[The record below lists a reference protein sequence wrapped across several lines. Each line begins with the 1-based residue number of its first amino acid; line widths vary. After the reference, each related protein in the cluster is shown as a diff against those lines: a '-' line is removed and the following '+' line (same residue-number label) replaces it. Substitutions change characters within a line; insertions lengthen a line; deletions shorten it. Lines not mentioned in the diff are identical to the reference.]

1 MRKNDLFQL
10 LLFVICTVAIISC
23 QKDPSANGGNSG
35 SINNTPSV
43 KIMSFNI
50 RTMSANDEHSW
61 ESRRDACCAMINY
74 HRPVMMGTQ
83 EAKKQQREDILSRC
97 RGYAAVAKNQDNT
110 NDGQSTAIFYLRDS
124 ITVLDWGV
132 FWHTDTPD
140 KLSKLEECDHYRSA
154 TWIKA
159 QHKTTSKI
167 FYHINTHLDLCDV
180 RNREKGMSVILDFI
194 SKNCEDYP
202 VVMTADWNDTED
214 DPIFNEMY
222 KTFKNARYTAP
233 ITDKN
238 QTFNDFGSFTEN
250 WRIDHI
256 FYRGFASCRA
266 FGVDRQ
272 TWAGQAY
279 ISDHYSVWTILHF

>member
-1 MRKNDLFQL
+1 MKVFQL
-10 LLFVICTVAIISC
+10 VLCTFCALSMFSC
-23 QKDPSANGGNSG
+23 DKESAGNSRPV
-35 SINNTPSV
+35 NNGPSV

-83 EAKKQQREDILSRC
+83 ESKKQQRDYILSKC
-97 RGYAAVAKNQDNT
+97 RGYAAVAKNQDNSS
-110 NDGQSTAIFYLRDS
+110 DGQSTGIFYLRDS
-124 ITVLDWGV
+124 ISVLDWGV

-140 KLSKLEECDHYRSA
+140 QLSKLADCEHYRSA

-159 QHKTTSKI
+159 QHKSTGKI
-167 FYHINTHLDLCDV
+167 FYHINTHLDLCEV
-180 RNREKGMSVILDFI
+180 SNRIKGMSVILDFI

-214 DPIFNEMY
+214 DPIFNDMY
-222 KTFKNARYTAP
+222 KTFKNARYTAA
-233 ITDKN
+233 ITDRN
-238 QTFNDFGSFTEN
+238 QTFNDFGAFTDN

-256 FYRGFASCRA
+256 FYRSFASCSK

-279 ISDHYSVWTILHF
+279 ISDHYPVYAVLYF

>member
-1 MRKNDLFQL
+1 MNIKLFYAL
-10 LLFVICTVAIISC
+10 LSIICAVNISSC
-23 QKDPSANGGNSG
+23 QKETSDNGNDG
-35 SINNTPSV
+35 SVNNGPSV

-50 RTMSANDEHSW
+50 RTMSANDDHSW

-74 HRPVMMGTQ
+74 HRPLMMGTQ
-83 EAKKQQREDILSRC
+83 ESKKQQRDDILSRC
-97 RGYAAVAKNQDNT
+97 RGYAVLAKNQDNT
-110 NDGQSTAIFYLRDS
+110 SDGQSTGIFYLKDS
-124 ITVLDWGV
+124 ISVLDWGV

-140 KLSKLEECDHYRSA
+140 KLSKLAECDHYRSA

-159 QHKTTSKI
+159 QHKTNGNV
-167 FYHINTHLDLCDV
+167 FYHINTHLDLCEV

-194 SKNCEDYP
+194 TKNCEDYP

-222 KTFKNARYTAP
+222 KTFKNARYTAA

-238 QTFNDFGSFTEN
+238 QTFNDFGNFTDN

-256 FYRGFASCRA
+256 FYRGFTYCRK

-272 TWAGQAY
+272 TWLGQAY
-279 ISDHYSVWTILHF
+279 ISDHFPVYTILYF

>member
-1 MRKNDLFQL
+1 MNHRKIFQL
-10 LLFVICTVAIISC
+10 FVCTVCALLICSC
-23 QKDPSANGGNSG
+23 EKDSSGNGDNS
-35 SINNTPSV
+35 SPVNNGPSV
-43 KIMSFNI
+43 KIMSFNV

-74 HRPVMMGTQ
+74 HRPLMMGTQ
-83 EAKKQQREDILSRC
+83 ESKKQQREYILSKC

-110 NDGQSTAIFYLRDS
+110 NDGQSTGIFYLKDS
-124 ITVLDWGV
+124 ISVLDWGV

-140 KLSKLEECDHYRSA
+140 KLSKLEHCDHYRSA

-159 QHKTTSKI
+159 QHKSSGKI
-167 FYHINTHLDLCDV
+167 FYHINTHLDLCEV
-180 RNREKGMSVILDFI
+180 NNRIKGMSVILDFI
-194 SKNCEDYP
+194 SRNCEDYP

-222 KTFKNARYTAP
+222 KTFKNARYTAA

-238 QTFNDFGSFTEN
+238 QTFNDFGAFTDN

-256 FYRGFASCRA
+256 FYRGYASCSK

-272 TWAGQAY
+272 TWLGQAY
-279 ISDHYSVWTILHF
+279 ISDHYPVYAILYF

>member
-1 MRKNDLFQL
+1 MMNKKLFYAL
-10 LLFVICTVAIISC
+10 LSVICAAFVCSC
-23 QKDPSANGGNSG
+23 QKEAPGNENNGYTYNG
-35 SINNTPSV
+35 PSV

-50 RTMSANDEHSW
+50 RTMSANDDHSW

-74 HRPVMMGTQ
+74 HRPLMMGTQ
-83 EAKKQQREDILSRC
+83 ESKKQQREDILSRC
-97 RGYAAVAKNQDNT
+97 RGYAALAKNQDNT
-110 NDGQSTAIFYLRDS
+110 NDGQSTAVFYLKDS
-124 ITVLDWGV
+124 ISVLDWGV

-140 KLSKLEECDHYRSA
+140 KVSKLAECDHYRSS

-159 QHKTTSKI
+159 QHKSSGKV
-167 FYHINTHLDLCDV
+167 FYHINSHLDLCDV
-180 RNREKGMSVILDFI
+180 RNRVKGMSVIMDFI

-222 KTFKNARYTAP
+222 KTFKNARYTAA

-238 QTFNDFGSFTEN
+238 QTFNDFGAFTEN

-256 FYRGFASCRA
+256 FYRGFASCSK

-272 TWAGQAY
+272 TWLGQAY
-279 ISDHYSVWTILHF
+279 ISDHFPVYAILYFN

>member
-1 MRKNDLFQL
+1 MNHLKIFQL
-10 LLFVICTVAIISC
+10 FVCTVCALLICSC
-23 QKDPSANGGNSG
+23 EKDSSGNGDNS
-35 SINNTPSV
+35 SPVNNGPSV
-43 KIMSFNI
+43 KIMSFNV

-74 HRPVMMGTQ
+74 HRPLMMGTQ
-83 EAKKQQREDILSRC
+83 ESKKQQREYILSKC
-97 RGYAAVAKNQDNT
+97 RGYAVVAKNQDNT
-110 NDGQSTAIFYLRDS
+110 NDGQSTGIFYLKDS
-124 ITVLDWGV
+124 ISVLDWGV

-140 KLSKLEECDHYRSA
+140 KLSKLEYCNHFRSA

-159 QHKTTSKI
+159 QHKSSGKI
-167 FYHINTHLDLCDV
+167 FYHINTHLDLCEV
-180 RNREKGMSVILDFI
+180 NNRLKGMSVILDFI
-194 SKNCEDYP
+194 SRNCEDYP

-222 KTFKNARYTAP
+222 KTFKNARYTAA

-238 QTFNDFGSFTEN
+238 QTFNDFGAFTDN

-256 FYRGFASCRA
+256 FYRGYASCSK

-272 TWAGQAY
+272 TWLGQAY
-279 ISDHYSVWTILHF
+279 ISDHYPVYAILYF

>member
-1 MRKNDLFQL
+1 
-10 LLFVICTVAIISC
+10 
-23 QKDPSANGGNSG
+23 
-35 SINNTPSV
+35 
-43 KIMSFNI
+43 MSFNI
-50 RTMSANDEHSW
+50 RTMSANDDHSW

-74 HRPVMMGTQ
+74 HRPLMMGTQ
-83 EAKKQQREDILSRC
+83 ESKKQQRDDILSRC
-97 RGYAAVAKNQDNT
+97 RGYAVLAKNQDNT
-110 NDGQSTAIFYLRDS
+110 SDGQSTGIFYLKDS
-124 ITVLDWGV
+124 ISVLDWGV

-140 KLSKLEECDHYRSA
+140 KLSKLAECDHYRSA

-159 QHKTTSKI
+159 QHKTSGNV
-167 FYHINTHLDLCDV
+167 FYHINTHLDLCEV

-194 SKNCEDYP
+194 TKNCEDYP

-222 KTFKNARYTAP
+222 KTFKNARYTAA

-238 QTFNDFGSFTEN
+238 QTFNDFGNFTDN

-256 FYRGFASCRA
+256 FYRGFTNCRK

-272 TWAGQAY
+272 TWLGQAY
-279 ISDHYSVWTILHF
+279 ISDHFPVYTILYF

>member
-1 MRKNDLFQL
+1 
-10 LLFVICTVAIISC
+10 
-23 QKDPSANGGNSG
+23 
-35 SINNTPSV
+35 
-43 KIMSFNI
+43 MSFNV

-74 HRPVMMGTQ
+74 HRPLMMGTQ
-83 EAKKQQREDILSRC
+83 ESKKQQREYILSKC

-110 NDGQSTAIFYLRDS
+110 NDGQSTGIFYLKDS
-124 ITVLDWGV
+124 ISVLDWGV

-140 KLSKLEECDHYRSA
+140 KLSKLEHCDHYRSA

-159 QHKTTSKI
+159 QHKSSGKI
-167 FYHINTHLDLCDV
+167 FYHINTHLDLCEV
-180 RNREKGMSVILDFI
+180 NNRIKGMSVILDFI
-194 SKNCEDYP
+194 SRNCEDYP

-222 KTFKNARYTAP
+222 KTFKNARYTAA

-238 QTFNDFGSFTEN
+238 QTFNDFGAFTDN

-256 FYRGFASCRA
+256 FYRGYASCSK

-272 TWAGQAY
+272 TWLGQAY
-279 ISDHYSVWTILHF
+279 ISDHYPVYAILYF

>member
-1 MRKNDLFQL
+1 MRKNKLFQL

-23 QKDPSANGGNSG
+23 QKDPSANGDKGG
-35 SINNTPSV
+35 AANNGPSV

-74 HRPVMMGTQ
+74 HRPVLLGTQ
-83 EAKKQQREDILSRC
+83 ESKKQQRDDILSRC
-97 RGYAAVAKNQDNT
+97 RGYAVLAKNQDNT
-110 NDGQSTAIFYLRDS
+110 NDGQSTGIFYLRDS
-124 ITVLDWGV
+124 ISVLDWGV

-140 KLSKLEECDHYRSA
+140 ELSKLEKCDHYRSA

-180 RNREKGMSVILDFI
+180 KNREKGMSVILDFI

-202 VVMTADWNDTED
+202 VVMTADWNDQED

-222 KTFKNARYTAP
+222 KTFVNPRHTAKD
-233 ITDKN
+233 TDRGATYN
-238 QTFNDFGSFTEN
+238 GFGNDGRE
-250 WRIDHI
+250 RPIDHI
-256 FYRGFASCRA
+256 FYRGFSSCSK

-272 TWAGQAY
+272 TWAGHAY
-279 ISDHYSVWTILHF
+279 ISDHYPVWTILHF

>member
-1 MRKNDLFQL
+1 
-10 LLFVICTVAIISC
+10 
-23 QKDPSANGGNSG
+23 
-35 SINNTPSV
+35 
-43 KIMSFNI
+43 MSFNV

-74 HRPVMMGTQ
+74 HRPLMMGTQ
-83 EAKKQQREDILSRC
+83 ESKKQQREYILSKC
-97 RGYAAVAKNQDNT
+97 RGYAVVAKNQDNT
-110 NDGQSTAIFYLRDS
+110 NDGQSTGIFYLKDS
-124 ITVLDWGV
+124 ISVLDWGV

-140 KLSKLEECDHYRSA
+140 KLSKLEYCDHFRSA

-159 QHKTTSKI
+159 QHKSSGKI
-167 FYHINTHLDLCDV
+167 FYHINTHLDLCEV
-180 RNREKGMSVILDFI
+180 NNRLKGMSVILDFI
-194 SKNCEDYP
+194 SRNCEDYP

-222 KTFKNARYTAP
+222 KTFKNARYTAA

-238 QTFNDFGSFTEN
+238 QTFNDFGAFTDN

-256 FYRGFASCRA
+256 FYRCYASCSK

-272 TWAGQAY
+272 TWLGQAY
-279 ISDHYSVWTILHF
+279 ISDHYPVYAILYF